1 MRALFRHD
9 AWFLATCII
18 IAFLTRFLALF
29 AGRPE
34 FVGWFNHSPY
44 YWVQSKAL
52 IEHGELAYGDM
63 PLLFVLYA
71 GLAKLISFLGVP
83 QDSAI
88 IMMSRLAMV
97 ATPALIPIAVYLLAK
112 RISADQ
118 PLGWPCRCLVF
129 ASGFL
134 PLTFANMPEHLQ
146 KNMLGMLLLAF
157 LLLTIFYWL
166 RSRSR
171 GSVLLGL
178 SLLISI
184 CLTHLGSA
192 LAALLLLGALATEV
206 TLRRS
211 SLKEL
216 GLIGLL
222 CTLAVIGAGFAIHVF
237 DPESTERVL
246 FLLTHLIPDSPGE
259 WLVGALVLSIW
270 LAVVWFVQRWFTRRS
285 KQSRPAVAALGRIT
299 IVWIGLLAFP
309 LWPGEIGMR
318 LMLFIPLGAVILLV
332 LFVYSFQAGK
342 PLRFIVAATTLIFVV
357 MSIGEAT
364 SLFMSYPNKAQTSS
378 ELAAVAYKYQLSRND
393 QVITPYGAAPI
404 ANWFLGTSATL
415 LTAFEHDAL
424 EQYDRVFVLN
434 TLERPAPTLEPE
446 ECRRIQSGNDR
457 YWATRHDI
465 PMNEAASPDPDFERF
480 DFFRVTALPDS
491 WVFDRNGLWAGW
503 GDCAALQGDHRQ

>member
-1 MRALFRHD
+1 MRTLFRHD
-9 AWFLATCII
+9 AWFLATSII
-18 IAFLTRFLALF
+18 TAFLTRFLALF
-29 AGRPE
+29 VGRPE

-52 IEHGELAYGDM
+52 IEQGELAYGDM
-63 PLLFVLYA
+63 PLLFALYA
-71 GLAKLISFLGVP
+71 GLAKLISLFGMP

-88 IMMSRLAMV
+88 IMMSRLVMV
-97 ATPALIPIAVYLLAK
+97 TTPALIPIAVYLLAK
-112 RISADQ
+112 QTSADR
-118 PLGWPCRCLVF
+118 PLGWPGRCLVL

-146 KNMLGMLLLAF
+146 KNMLGLLLLAF

-166 RSRSR
+166 RSRSY

-184 CLTHLGSA
+184 GLTHLGSA
-192 LAALLLLGALATEV
+192 LAALLLLVALAMEI

-222 CTLAVIGAGFAIHVF
+222 CMLAVIGVGFAIHVF

-246 FLLTHLIPDSPGE
+246 FLLTNLIPDSSVE
-259 WLVGALVLSIW
+259 LLVGVLVVSIW
-270 LAVVWFVQRWFTRRS
+270 LGVVWFAQRWFTRRS
-285 KQSRPAVAALGRIT
+285 KQNQRAVVALGRII

-318 LMLFIPLGAVILLV
+318 LILFIPLAAVVLLV
-332 LFVYSFQAGK
+332 LFAHSSEASK
-342 PLRFIVAATTLIFVV
+342 LLRFIVAATTLVFVV

-364 SLFMSYPNKAQTSS
+364 SLLMSYPNKAQTSS
-378 ELAAVAYKYQLSRND
+378 ELAAVNQKYQLSRD
-393 QVITPYGAAPI
+393 DLVITTYGAAPI
-404 ANWFLGTSATL
+404 ANWFLGTRATL
-415 LTAFEHDAL
+415 LTAVEDDVFER
-424 EQYDRVFVLN
+424 YDRVFVLN

-446 ECRRIQSGNDR
+446 ECRRIQSSNDR
-457 YWATRHDI
+457 YWATRHDT
-465 PMNEAASPDPDFERF
+465 PMSEIANPDPDFERF
-480 DFFRVTALPDS
+480 DFFRLPALPEN
-491 WVFDRNGLWAGW
+491 WVFDRSGLWAGW
-503 GDCAALQGDHRQ
+503 GDCTERDGDHRQ

>member
-1 MRALFRHD
+1 MRTLFKHD
-9 AWFLATCII
+9 AWFLATSII

-52 IEHGELAYGDM
+52 IEQGELAYGDM

-88 IMMSRLAMV
+88 IIMSRLVMI
-97 ATPALIPIAVYLLAK
+97 ATPALIPVAVYLLAK
-112 RISADQ
+112 QISADR
-118 PLGWPCRCLVF
+118 PLGWPGRCLVF

-157 LLLTIFYWL
+157 LLLITFYWL

-171 GSVLLGL
+171 YSVLLGL

-192 LAALLLLGALATEV
+192 LAALLLLVALATEV

-216 GLIGLL
+216 GLMGLL
-222 CTLAVIGAGFAIHVF
+222 CMLAVIGAGFAIHVF

-246 FLLTHLIPDSPGE
+246 FLLTNLIPDGPDE
-259 WLVGALVLSIW
+259 LLVGALVLSIW
-270 LAVVWFVQRWFTRRS
+270 LGVVWFVQRWFTRRS
-285 KQSRPAVAALGRIT
+285 KQSQPAVAALGRIT

-318 LMLFIPLGAVILLV
+318 LMLFIPLGAVVLLV
-332 LFVYSFQAGK
+332 LFVRSFHASK
-342 PLRFIVAATTLIFVV
+342 PLHFTVAATTLIFVV
-357 MSIGEAT
+357 MSTGEAI

-378 ELAAVAYKYQLSRND
+378 ELAAVTQKYQLSRHD
-393 QVITPYGAAPI
+393 LVITTYGAAPI
-404 ANWFLGTSATL
+404 ANWFLGTRATL
-415 LTAFEHDAL
+415 LTAFEDDAL

-446 ECRRIQSGNDR
+446 ECRRIQSSNDR

-465 PMNEAASPDPDFERF
+465 PMNEAANPDPDFERF
-480 DFFRVTALPDS
+480 DFFRLSTLPDS

-503 GDCAALQGDHRQ
+503 GDCAELQGDPRQ